1 MSNLEI
7 DPKDAARLTLLRRLV
22 TTLLVVMIA
31 GFLVLITL
39 LVTRF
44 PSMDAP
50 VSETAPLPW
59 PDQIALPEGITPE
72 AVTRGSDWIAVVS
85 GNEILI
91 FDAEGGALRQRISV
105 TPAQH

>member
-31 GFLVLITL
+31 GFLVLIAL

-50 VSETAPLPW
+50 SLPW
-59 PDQIALPEGITPE
+59 PDHLALPEGITPE

-85 GNEILI
+85 GDEILI
-91 FDAEGGALRQRISV
+91 FEADSGTLRQRISV
-105 TPAQH
+105 SP